1 MGVQPGGG
9 AASGRRSQIE
19 GSDDLSAGI
28 LFHRQ
33 RGGVENLLSANIEP
47 HDYQF
52 SRKDLHRLAQADLIV
67 INGLGLERWLE
78 KAFQNSAPTR
88 RNSVVEIFA
97 GLEDE
102 LILGSQAH
110 LSDRS
115 DPSYPVAASA
125 PPNPHVWLDPR
136 LARCAVTNILRAL
149 QAADPA
155 HATGYAVNA
164 AGYLARLANLDAAL
178 EQALA
183 TVKGARIVTYHD
195 AFPYFARRYGLDI
208 VGVIEP
214 QPEVEPSLRYLAGLY
229 RASRANQARAIF
241 TEPPSPSRLARQIGR
256 DLQLPLAQLDTIETG
271 PLKPTAY
278 EEGMRSNQLVLLQNL
293 TPDAQRPSP

>member
-1 MGVQPGGG
+1 MSRLRGFVFFGLAWGCSLV
-9 AASGRRSQIE
+9 AAPPAAE
-19 GSDDLSAGI
+19 GHKLKVLTTFLPVYCFTANVAGN
-28 LFHRQ
+28 LAE
-33 RGGVENLLSANIEP
+33 VENLLSANIEP

-125 PPNPHVWLDPR
+125 PPNPHVWLDPH
-136 LARCAVTNILRAL
+136 LARCAVTNIL
-149 QAADPA
+149 
-155 HATGYAVNA
+155 
-164 AGYLARLANLDAAL
+164 
-178 EQALA
+178 
-183 TVKGARIVTYHD
+183 
-195 AFPYFARRYGLDI
+195 
-208 VGVIEP
+208 
-214 QPEVEPSLRYLAGLY
+214 
-229 RASRANQARAIF
+229 
-241 TEPPSPSRLARQIGR
+241 
-256 DLQLPLAQLDTIETG
+256 
-271 PLKPTAY
+271 
-278 EEGMRSNQLVLLQNL
+278 
-293 TPDAQRPSP
+293 